1 MVMADVVVSEVLCFL
16 FNKFVKCPKMQ
27 LKNVLVSFYSEDEL
41 IEAKDVLWSDVD
53 KLDLDNMPRKIT
65 RSKGDNR
72 AKIVAEDVLEL
83 IVLLDERG
91 CIGKLPI
98 YTARNLDRIPPV
110 KVEELEIFCVSKKIE
125 AVEQKLAAL
134 EEVNLTELSSRI
146 ERAVIRL
153 DAKHD
158 TVCEALAK
166 VNDVLSSGAEL
177 PPLSQAPL
185 TGTIIAANDLG
196 AEGAAVAEE
205 ATSQLHSS
213 EPQEWSRV
221 ENRKQRRVRLRGTAN
236 KAVGDGSVGT
246 VVRAVP
252 RKPVLAAFVGR
263 LHKDTTPEELSAYL
277 TAEGMKGVVCRKLK
291 PKNGETFRTAAFY
304 VSCCIESRDS
314 FYDESRWPEGVELRD
329 WIYK

>member
-1 MVMADVVVSEVLCFL
+1 
-16 FNKFVKCPKMQ
+16 
-27 LKNVLVSFYSEDEL
+27 
-41 IEAKDVLWSDVD
+41 
-53 KLDLDNMPRKIT
+53 MPRKIT

-72 AKIVAEDVLEL
+72 AKIVAEDVLER

-177 PPLSQAPL
+177 PPLSQAHLLGQLSRPTTLVL
-185 TGTIIAANDLG
+185 T
-196 AEGAAVAEE
+196 
-205 ATSQLHSS
+205 
-213 EPQEWSRV
+213 
-221 ENRKQRRVRLRGTAN
+221 
-236 KAVGDGSVGT
+236 
-246 VVRAVP
+246 
-252 RKPVLAAFVGR
+252 
-263 LHKDTTPEELSAYL
+263 ELQ
-277 TAEGMKGVVCRKLK
+277 
-291 PKNGETFRTAAFY
+291 
-304 VSCCIESRDS
+304 
-314 FYDESRWPEGVELRD
+314 
-329 WIYK
+329 